1 MRQEIYKEAIDGI
14 FIERVVRDF
23 EFNMPAKHFHE
34 EYEIYYLV
42 KGERHYFIDTK
53 YYPIQDGS
61 LVFIN
66 RNSIHKTSVGD
77 NPYHDRIN
85 IEMHDYPF
93 SSFFGFTGELNLD
106 EFFTKYQG
114 VLHLTSKEQAYVYR
128 LLNNIVTEIQHN
140 DSGCHISVMCRLT
153 ELLLFAKRKFDLTT
167 IDVNDTTKK
176 SSTHQLVADVAAY
189 IVQNYNAPCSLNTLA
204 NQFFVNKSYLSR
216 IFKETTGYTITE
228 YINISRVQASKKLLT
243 REDMSIHEVALAVG
257 YTNLTYFERMFCK
270 VTETSPLKYRKQL
283 RLLKSEVRQKTYKA
297 DKI

>member
-1 MRQEIYKEAIDGI
+1 MRQEIYKEAMNGI

-53 YYPIQDGS
+53 YYPIKDGS

-66 RNSIHKTSVGD
+66 RNSIHKTSAGS

-93 SSFFGFTGELNLD
+93 STFFEFTGELSLNQ
-106 EFFTKYQG
+106 FFTKYQG
-114 VLHLTSKEQAYVYR
+114 VLDLAPKEQTYVYR
-128 LLNNIVTEIQHN
+128 LLNRIATEIQHN
-140 DSGCHISVMCRLT
+140 ESGCQMSVMCHLT
-153 ELLLFAKRKFDLTT
+153 ELLIFAKRKFELTT
-167 IDVNDTTKK
+167 ISTNNSTK
-176 SSTHQLVADVAAY
+176 STTHQLVADVASY
-189 IVQNYNAPCSLNTLA
+189 IVQNYTAPCSLNTLA

-216 IFKETTGYTITE
+216 IFKEITGYTITE
-228 YINISRVQASKKLLT
+228 YINITRIQASKKLLT
-243 REDMSIHEVALAVG
+243 KEELSILEVAIAVG

-270 VTETSPLKYRKQL
+270 VTETSPLKYRKQHRFL
-283 RLLKSEVRQKTYKA
+283 NKEVRPKTYKA
-297 DKI
+297 EKI